1 MSDSE
6 FCYILFGRVV
16 VNAIIFRSRPGRDP
30 QGGGGGG
37 GGGTG
42 TPIFPTLGYN
52 TQGCLRVHYC
62 LYFVTVQSHIIKSRP
77 ML

>member
-37 GGGTG
+37 GGGLA
-42 TPIFPTLGYN
+42 PQFSQL
-52 TQGCLRVHYC
+52 
-62 LYFVTVQSHIIKSRP
+62 
-77 ML
+77 